1 MKAIYKRNPDFVAWD
16 LDAGSRKYVNQST
29 PARRRLKKKLR
40 RMARKKISKILPE
53 TY

>member
-1 MKAIYKRNPDFVAWD
+1 MRAIYKRNPNFTAWD
-16 LDAGSRKYVNQST
+16 LDVGSRKYVDQST

>member
-1 MKAIYKRNPDFVAWD
+1 MKALYKRNPDFTAWD
-16 LDAGSRKYVNQST
+16 LDAGSRKYVDQSI

-40 RMARKKISKILPE
+40 RIERKKISKIIPE

>member
-1 MKAIYKRNPDFVAWD
+1 MRALYKRNPDFTAWD
-16 LDAGSRKYVNQST
+16 LDAGSRKYVDQST

-40 RMARKKISKILPE
+40 RMERKKISKILPE